1 MSNVGYYDQ
10 SYPPSLWEPPAPV
23 LPAIGTINPA
33 TGVTA
38 TSITLTVNGTN
49 LTADSV
55 VKMGAAAW
63 PTTFV
68 SPTQVTAT
76 GTLPTA
82 GTVPV
87 TVTNSVGTS
96 NSRNFT
102 VTAT

>member
-1 MSNVGYYDQ
+1 MTETGYYDQ
-10 SYPPSLWEPPAPV
+10 SYPPSLWAPDPVPPTIVATAPS
-23 LPAIGTINPA
+23 

-38 TSITLTVNGTN
+38 TSITLNVTGTN
-49 LTADSV
+49 FTADSV
-55 VKMGAAAW
+55 VKMGASVW

-68 SPTQVTAT
+68 DATHLTAT
-76 GTLPTA
+76 GTLPGA

-87 TVTNSVGTS
+87 TVTNTVGVS